1 MIRNI
6 SDYSDWKL
14 STSSIYKSL
23 LKATLKI
30 ISLMTDVQLNY
41 QFDNYS
47 RVITYQQDIR
57 ESLFHSRRIPG
68 IEHINTDDNLT
79 QDKILPGDTSLIYA
93 LRLCPA
99 SKEIIWSLL
108 NRNIIITP
116 KKHEMDI
123 YYRLLI
129 SCGKENIPRG
139 IIRDGQLPDPYTH
152 LGKVYQKC
160 VQNYLI
166 QQTFIK
172 QTCLPT
178 VVISY
183 VFKSYLGWVFYKKLI

>member
-1 MIRNI
+1 MEQNHQIVN
-6 SDYSDWKL
+6 
-14 STSSIYKSL
+14 
-23 LKATLKI
+23 
-30 ISLMTDVQLNY
+30 
-41 QFDNYS
+41 
-47 RVITYQQDIR
+47 
-57 ESLFHSRRIPG
+57 
-68 IEHINTDDNLT
+68 
-79 QDKILPGDTSLIYA
+79 
-93 LRLCPA
+93 
-99 SKEIIWSLL
+99 KEISKIPKEQLPIQIVW
-108 NRNIIITP
+108 RNWKYYKTP

-139 IIRDGQLPDPYTH
+139 IIRDGQLPKPATH

-172 QTCLPT
+172 QTCLPA

-183 VFKSYLGWVFYKKLI
+183 VFKYYLGWIFYKKLI